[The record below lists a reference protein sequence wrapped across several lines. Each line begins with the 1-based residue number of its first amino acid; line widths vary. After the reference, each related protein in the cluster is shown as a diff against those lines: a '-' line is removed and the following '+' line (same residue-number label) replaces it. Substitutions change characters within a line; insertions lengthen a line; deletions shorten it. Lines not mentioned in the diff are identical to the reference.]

1 MPSRLIAV
9 ALVVGFLST
18 AADAATWAKHL
29 AEGKRPGAGLAIE
42 IAVPTPAVAL
52 GGERPRGL
60 TRPEFPE
67 LDQNLALLQGDPR
80 SHPSKD
86 TALSYSYLPAES
98 SKLGTLRLSP
108 LVLVKWRL
116 FEQPVGTHAAEP
128 AGTTYT
134 IVDDTRLRRR
144 PGQLPTAV
152 IAFTSALCGLGC
164 FAWWRR
170 HHRSSC

>member
-9 ALVVGFLST
+9 ALVAGFLST

-29 AEGKRPGAGLAIE
+29 AEDRRPGAGLAIE

-52 GGERPRGL
+52 RGDRPEGM

-67 LDQNLALLQGDPR
+67 LDQNSASLEGDPS

-98 SKLGTLRLSP
+98 SKLATLSLSP

-116 FEQPVGTHAAEP
+116 FERAVGGHAAEP

-152 IAFTSALCGLGC
+152 IAFTSALCGLGGL
-164 FAWWRR
+164 AWWRR